1 MKRMLFAVSL
11 LVAFSTAS
19 FSGEFVADGK
29 TNTTFGDY
37 RIETANYPVIINGE
51 ELKAYIISYEN
62 SPLKV
67 TVAVR
72 KDKDCKSYIVLSDKL
87 SIQYVCNERYFGV
100 QKLDKNLKVENAVFN
115 ASEDGLNKSEYFHQK
130 VITPGKQSEVES
142 TQFIAAYFPML
153 IKEEMISA
161 R

>member
-11 LVAFSTAS
+11 LVALSTAS
-19 FSGEFVADGK
+19 FSSEFVAGGK
-29 TNTTFGDY
+29 TQSTLGDY
-37 RIETANYPVIINGE
+37 RIETADHPVIINGE

-72 KDKDCKSYIVLSDKL
+72 KDKDCKSYIVLSDL
-87 SIQYVCNERYFGV
+87 VSVQYVCNAQYFGV
-100 QKLDKNLKVENAVFN
+100 QRLDKNLKVENAAYN
-115 ASEDGLNKSEYFHQK
+115 ASDEYLNTTEYFHQK
-130 VITPGKQSEVES
+130 VITPGKQTEIES
-142 TQFIAAYFPML
+142 AQFIAAYFPML
-153 IKEEMISA
+153 IKEEMLAA